1 LHSSASQSAARRANF
16 AQIELSADDLR
27 EIDRAASQVEIQGER
42 YPRELEPWPGSRA
55 SNDRPEAGVSAAG
68 RKRRSMRRIGPL
80 VAVAGLLGLAG
91 CASGM
96 APMPKTASQ
105 SATNDIQRNGDL
117 IELPAVTERGQAEG
131 VRRELAALRSWMRGL
146 NRQR

>member
-1 LHSSASQSAARRANF
+1 
-16 AQIELSADDLR
+16 
-27 EIDRAASQVEIQGER
+27 
-42 YPRELEPWPGSRA
+42 
-55 SNDRPEAGVSAAG
+55 
-68 RKRRSMRRIGPL
+68 
-80 VAVAGLLGLAG
+80 
-91 CASGM
+91 M